1 MIPAIRIALKFS
13 PYLQEKSWARARKLE
28 SAGNLVKDRMVLFLK
43 LAGYLAR
50 LPRNTRN
57 ILQTC
62 LYGVAAGLAVVA
74 FQLLINVLYNA
85 TFVRL
90 AAQSHLAFLIGSFA
104 VMIGTSLIAGFLL
117 SSFCPEAAGSGI
129 PQAKAAFWKDFGVI
143 PWRAVW
149 VKFIAGVLAIGGG
162 GSLGREGP
170 SVHIA
175 AGLASQIAALTGEA
189 KQSRRRATA
198 AGAAAGLAAAFNAP
212 LSAMAFVLEEIIQD
226 LNSNL
231 LGSVVMAAVIGALIV
246 HGLVGRQPAFVM
258 SNITAPTWR
267 AYALTPFAA
276 GLASI
281 AGVFFQRLTLNLRQR
296 QRSWNKIP
304 GWLKPAI
311 GAALAWVIGI
321 AVFFSTGH
329 LGVFSLGYGDLSAG
343 LNNQLNWQDHLA
355 WEIPA
360 ILLAAKLFATI
371 FSYGF
376 GGCGGIFSP
385 TLFFGGMSGLLV
397 AGLFSLVM
405 PMPGEDSIALAVVG
419 MSACLGAVVRAPVT
433 GILIVFEMTHE
444 FSLVPILMIGAL
456 ISQGI
461 SRRTTHGNFYDE
473 ILEQDGYKLEKLLP
487 PRDLQG
493 WQKLPVS
500 AIANFQPVVL
510 SSVEPLEVE
519 KILAAY
525 TFANFPV
532 IQDGKPAGVSSR
544 TELAAALAEKRTP
557 RLAPVIRCEPRQ
569 TIRELQTLLLDSPT
583 GMVIVCDGQ
592 KLLGI
597 VTLHDLLRAQINAA
611 QNSL

>member
-1 MIPAIRIALKFS
+1 MFS
-13 PYLQEKSWARARKLE
+13 LR
-28 SAGNLVKDRMVLFLK
+28 FT
-43 LAGYLAR
+43 GYLAR

-62 LYGVAAGLAVVA
+62 LYGVAGGLAVVA
-74 FQLLINVLYNA
+74 FQLLINLLFNA
-85 TFVRL
+85 TFIRL
-90 AAQSHLAFLIGSFA
+90 STQSHLTFLVGSFV
-104 VMIGTSLIAGFLL
+104 VMVGTSMIAGFLL

-170 SVHIA
+170 SVHVA
-175 AGLASQIAALTGEA
+175 SGFASTLAGLTGEA
-189 KQSRRRATA
+189 KQNRRRAA
-198 AGAAAGLAAAFNAP
+198 ASGAAVGLAAAFNAP

-246 HGLVGRQPAFVM
+246 HGLVGSQPAFVM
-258 SNITAPTWR
+258 ARIDAPTWR
-267 AYALTPFAA
+267 AYILTPLAA
-276 GLASI
+276 GLASL
-281 AGVFFQRLTLNLRQR
+281 AGVFFQKTVLDLRGQQR
-296 QRSWNKIP
+296 RWNKIP
-304 GWLKPAI
+304 GWLKPAV
-311 GAALAWVIGI
+311 GAVLAWGVGTT
-321 AVFFSTGH
+321 VFFLTGH
-329 LGVFSLGYGDLSAG
+329 LGVFGLGYGDLSAG
-343 LNNQLNWQDHLA
+343 LDNQLVWANHFT
-355 WEIPA
+355 WEIA
-360 ILLAAKLFATI
+360 AVLLAAKLLATI
-371 FSYGF
+371 LSYGF

-405 PMPGEDSIALAVVG
+405 PLPGEDSITLAAVG

-444 FSLVPILMIGAL
+444 FSLVPVLMIGAL
-456 ISQGI
+456 ISQAI
-461 SRRTTHGNFYDE
+461 SRRLTKENFYDAV
-473 ILEQDGYKLEKLLP
+473 LEQDGFKLEKLLP
-487 PRDLQG
+487 PRDLQS

-510 SSVEPLEVE
+510 NSLEPAEVE
-519 KILAAY
+519 KTLRAHS
-525 TFANFPV
+525 FANFPV
-532 IQDGKPAGVSSR
+532 IKDGQPAGIAPR
-544 TELAAALAEKRTP
+544 AELAEALTEKRLP
-557 RLAPVIRCEPRQ
+557 KLAPAIRCEPRQ
-569 TIRELQTLLLDSPT
+569 TIRDLQTLLLDSPT
-583 GMVIVCDGQ
+583 GMAVVCDGP

-611 QNSL
+611 QNSV

>member
-1 MIPAIRIALKFS
+1 
-13 PYLQEKSWARARKLE
+13 
-28 SAGNLVKDRMVLFLK
+28 MVLSLR
-43 LAGYLAR
+43 LSGYLAK

-62 LYGVAAGLAVVA
+62 LYGVAGGLAVVA
-74 FQLLINVLYNA
+74 FQLLINVLFNA

-90 AAQSHLAFLIGSFA
+90 AAQSPLTFLIGSFA
-104 VMIGTSLIAGFLL
+104 VMVGTALIAGFLL

-162 GSLGREGP
+162 SSLGREGP
-170 SVHIA
+170 SVHVA
-175 AGLASQIAALTGEA
+175 SGLASTLAGLTGEA
-189 KQSRRRATA
+189 KQNRRRATA
-198 AGAAAGLAAAFNAP
+198 SGAAVGLAAAFNAP

-231 LGSVVMAAVIGALIV
+231 LGSVVVAAVIGALIV

-258 SNITAPTWR
+258 ANIEAPTWR
-267 AYALTPFAA
+267 AYVLTPLAA
-276 GLASI
+276 GLASL
-281 AGVFFQRLTLNLRQR
+281 AGIFFQKATLDLRGQQR
-296 QRSWNKIP
+296 HWNKIP
-304 GWLKPAI
+304 GWLKPAV
-311 GAALAWVIGI
+311 GAALAWGIG
-321 AVFFSTGH
+321 ATVFFLTGH

-343 LNNQLNWQDHLA
+343 LDNQLTWTNHLT
-355 WEIPA
+355 WEIA
-360 ILLAAKLFATI
+360 GLLLAAKLLATI
-371 FSYGF
+371 LSYGF

-405 PMPGEDSIALAVVG
+405 PMPREDSITLAVVG

-444 FSLVPILMIGAL
+444 FALVPVLMIAAL

-461 SRRTTHGNFYDE
+461 SRRLTSANFYDAV
-473 ILEQDGYKLEKLLP
+473 LEQDGFKLEKLLP
-487 PRDLQG
+487 PRDLQS

-500 AIANFQPVVL
+500 AMANFQPVVL
-510 SSVEPLEVE
+510 NNLEPAEVE
-519 KILAAY
+519 KILKANA
-525 TFANFPV
+525 FANFPV
-532 IQDGKPAGVSSR
+532 MQDGQPAGIAPR
-544 TELAAALAEKRTP
+544 AELMAALAEKRP
-557 RLAPVIRCEPRQ
+557 PKLAPAIRCEPRQ

-583 GMVIVCDGQ
+583 GMAVVCEGQ

-611 QNSL
+611 QNSV

>member
-1 MIPAIRIALKFS
+1 MAK
-13 PYLQEKSWARARKLE
+13 
-28 SAGNLVKDRMVLFLK
+28 
-43 LAGYLAR
+43 

-62 LYGVAAGLAVVA
+62 LYGVAGGLAVVA
-74 FQLLINVLYNA
+74 FQLLINVLFNA

-90 AAQSHLAFLIGSFA
+90 AAQSHLTFLIGSFA
-104 VMIGTSLIAGFLL
+104 VMVGTSLIAGFLL

-149 VKFIAGVLAIGGG
+149 VKFIAGILAIGGG

-170 SVHIA
+170 SIHVA
-175 AGLASQIAALTGEA
+175 SGLASTLAGLTGEA
-189 KQSRRRATA
+189 KQNRRRATA
-198 AGAAAGLAAAFNAP
+198 SGAAVGLAAAFNAP

-231 LGSVVMAAVIGALIV
+231 LGSVVVASVIGALIV

-258 SNITAPTWR
+258 PNIEAPTWR
-267 AYALTPFAA
+267 AYLLTPLAA
-276 GLASI
+276 GLASL
-281 AGVFFQRLTLNLRQR
+281 AGVFFQKVTLDLRGKQR
-296 QRSWNKIP
+296 RWTKIP

-311 GAALAWVIGI
+311 GAVLAWGV
-321 AVFFSTGH
+321 ATTVFFLTGH

-343 LNNQLNWQDHLA
+343 LENQLDWANHAA
-355 WEIPA
+355 WEIA
-360 ILLAAKLFATI
+360 GILLAAKLLATI
-371 FSYGF
+371 LSYGF

-397 AGLFSLVM
+397 SGLFSLVM
-405 PMPGEDSIALAVVG
+405 PMPGDDSITLAVVG

-433 GILIVFEMTHE
+433 GILIVFEMTHQ
-444 FSLVPILMIGAL
+444 FSLVPVLMIAAL

-461 SRRTTHGNFYDE
+461 SRRLVRANFYDA
-473 ILEQDGYKLEKLLP
+473 ILEQDGFKLEKLLP
-487 PRDLQG
+487 PRDLQS

-510 SSVEPLEVE
+510 NSLELAEVE
-519 KILAAY
+519 KVLQAH

-532 IQDGKPAGVSSR
+532 IQDGQPTGIAARV
-544 TELAAALAEKRTP
+544 ELIAALAEKRPP
-557 RLAPVIRCEPRQ
+557 RLAPVIYCEPRQ

-583 GMVIVCDGQ
+583 GMAVVCEGP
-592 KLLGI
+592 KLLGT

-611 QNSL
+611 QNSV